1 MPAPDRP
8 PATPPTLSR
17 GRPDLC
23 PGAVRLH
30 HGDDGSVARIRVPGG
45 LLRADQLDE
54 IVCAATELGDG
65 SIEVTSRGNLQ
76 LRGLPSS
83 CGGDLADRLY
93 AVGLL
98 PSVAHDRARNVLLSP
113 LSGLDGRGLAN
124 LAPAVATYDGI
135 LCGTTALAALSGR
148 FLVAFD
154 DGRHDVAALDADVTL
169 VARAERFTELLLAG
183 LPTGLTVATG
193 DAARCA
199 ATAAEAFL
207 AARADA
213 GADSWRVRDLV
224 GNPLDLLPAVQ
235 ALLLD
240 HGVPHEQS
248 DPGLRPLAGRRQ
260 GPAIGVVRSPEGPA
274 ALSVLA
280 PLGRAPAAAWQAL
293 VELARTAAGDLRLTP
308 WRGIV
313 IPGVDIAGCTTGLA
327 SLASAGFVTSAR
339 SPRAGVT
346 ACAGRPGCARSLADV
361 HADAVAAFA
370 AQKASGATLLPVHWS
385 GCERRCG
392 HPTGAR
398 VEVVAQPGGHYAL
411 ERHDVDD
418 PPTLT
423 SLAADASTQTLAGA
437 VSDARRTP

>member
-8 PATPPTLSR
+8 PATPPTLPR
-17 GRPDLC
+17 GRPDRC

-30 HGDDGSVARIRVPGG
+30 HADDGSVARIRIPGG
-45 LLRADQLDE
+45 LLSADQMDE

-65 SIEVTSRGNLQ
+65 SLEVTSRGNLQ
-76 LRGLPSS
+76 VRGLAPS

-113 LSGLDGRGLAN
+113 LSGLDGRGLSD
-124 LAPAVATYDGI
+124 LTPAVGDYDEI
-135 LCGTTALAALSGR
+135 LRGTTALAELSGR

-169 VARAERFTELLLAG
+169 VARAERVTELLLAG
-183 LPTGLTVATG
+183 LPTGLTVAAG

-199 ATAAEAFL
+199 ASAVESFL
-207 AARADA
+207 AARAAA

-224 GNPLDLLPAVQ
+224 SSPLDLLAAVRH
-235 ALLLD
+235 LLD
-240 HGVPHEQS
+240 DRAVPHEQS
-248 DPGLRPLAGRRQ
+248 DPGLRPSAGRRQ
-260 GPAIGVVRSPEGPA
+260 GPALGVVRSPEGPA
-274 ALSVLA
+274 VLSVAA
-280 PLGRAPAAAWQAL
+280 PLGRAPAASWQAL
-293 VELARTAAGDLRLTP
+293 VALARTAVGDLRLTP

-313 IPGVDIAGCTTGLA
+313 IPGVEVAGCTTGLA
-327 SLASAGFVTSAR
+327 SLASAGFVTNAR

-346 ACAGRPGCARSLADV
+346 ACTGRPGCAKSLADV
-361 HADAVAAFA
+361 HADAVASFG
-370 AQKASGATLLPVHWS
+370 AQRASGTTLLPLHWS

-411 ERHDVDD
+411 ERHDIADL
-418 PPTLT
+418 PTT
-423 SLAADASTQTLAGA
+423 TTLAADASTQALAGA
-437 VSDARRTP
+437 VSAARRTP

>member
-1 MPAPDRP
+1 MAN
-8 PATPPTLSR
+8 PPTLSR
-17 GRPDLC
+17 GRPDRC

-30 HGDDGSVARIRVPGG
+30 HAEDGSVARIRVPGG
-45 LLRADQLDE
+45 LLRADQIDE

-76 LRGLPSS
+76 LRGLPPS
-83 CGGDLADRLY
+83 CGGDLAARLY

-113 LSGLDGRGLAN
+113 LSGLDGRGLAD
-124 LAPAVATYDGI
+124 LTSTVPEYDEI
-135 LCGTTALAALSGR
+135 LCGTAALALLSGR

-169 VARAERFTELLLAG
+169 VARAERVTELLLAG
-183 LPTGLTVATG
+183 LPTGLTVAAG

-199 ATAAEAFL
+199 ATAAEVFL
-207 AARADA
+207 VACATA

-224 GNPLDLLPAVQ
+224 SSPLDLLDPVR
-235 ALLLD
+235 ALLAD
-240 HGVPHEQS
+240 RAIPHEHS
-248 DPGLRPLAGRRQ
+248 DPGLTPSASPRQ
-260 GPAIGVVRSPEGPA
+260 GPALGVVRSQDGPA
-274 ALSVLA
+274 ALSVAA
-280 PLGRAPAAAWQAL
+280 PLGRAPAASWQAL
-293 VELARTAAGDLRLTP
+293 VALARTAVGDLRLTP

-313 IPGVDIAGCTTGLA
+313 IPGVDAAGCTAGLA
-327 SLASAGFVTSAR
+327 SLASAGFVTNAR

-346 ACAGRPGCARSLADV
+346 ACAGRTGCAKSLADV
-361 HADAVAAFA
+361 HADAEASFGA
-370 AQKASGATLLPVHWS
+370 AQKASGTTLLPLHWS

-398 VEVVAQPGGHYAL
+398 VEVVAQPGGHYVI
-411 ERHDVDD
+411 ERHDAAD
-418 PPTLT
+418 PPTTTALT
-423 SLAADASTQTLAGA
+423 AGASPQALAGA